1 AAITYAMEFRNLCS
15 LETFRDICSP
25 SGYSEN
31 LEDVI
36 KNEFTRIKG
45 VTYLDHAGATLY
57 PESAV
62 REFCLDISKNVYGNP
77 HSHNPSSTL
86 THDTV
91 DRVRYRILQHF
102 NTTPEEY
109 SVIFTSGSTAG
120 LKLVSEAFPWSAP
133 TATEPGSLFCYLT
146 DNHTSVV
153 GIRGP
158 ASAQGALP
166 IPVSPSE
173 VEGRARAGV
182 EGVGGHDGPAACQ
195 TPHLFCYPAQS
206 NFSGRKYPLGHVR
219 GIRARRLYPA
229 CDHPGRWFVLLDAAA
244 HVGCSPLDLQSCAA
258 DFVPLSFYKMFGFPT
273 GLGALL
279 VRNQAAARLKKCYFG
294 GGTAAGYLAGEDYF
308 VPTANV
314 CDRFEDGS
322 VSFLDI
328 IEPHAFGL
336 ARYTH
341 MLLSSLCHGNGHP
354 VAQMYTQGQ
363 FDSPDTQ
370 GAILNFNLLDCRGHI
385 IGYSQVDKLAS
396 LYNIHLRTGCFCN
409 TGACQHFL
417 DITDQEVKNNLKA
430 GHVCGDSIDLVDGKP
445 TGSVRVSFGYMST
458 FDDCQTFLSFVVDC
472 FVEKPPR
479 VDRVRL
485 ENLRQTKTGPCGNSH
500 QKRSIKLSANG
511 GIKQEVET
519 RRPAEPSLEGC
530 VRPSSAVDTTLPK
543 NPYTLTHIYIYPVKS
558 CAAFEVCD
566 WPLGASGL
574 LFDRSWMVVNGHGV
588 CLSQKREPR
597 LCQILPRVELPL
609 GQLSLSAPGMENLSV
624 PLESAATLKTIQ
636 RVCQS
641 KVCGDRVETVD
652 SGDEAATWL
661 SDFLGQPC
669 RLIRQSPDSI
679 RGGQKRLNTG
689 KTTKTSTAVLSLV
702 NEAQYLLINQ
712 ASESSEDGQPLERQD
727 LISRFRA
734 NLVIAGVEPF
744 EEDSWSQLIIGNAQ
758 FLVGGRCGRC
768 QMICVDQDTGAKSK
782 APLLALSA
790 CRSGKVGPN
799 RPYLIIQPRAQ
810 CGVHLQTM
818 AFA

>member
-1 AAITYAMEFRNLCS
+1 MEFRNLCS

-36 KNEFTRIKG
+36 KKEFTRIKG

-229 CDHPGRWFVLLDAAA
+229 CDHRGRWFVLLDAAA

-328 IEPHAFGL
+328 IALNHSFDALQRITGGMDHIQPHAFGL

-479 VDRVRL
+479 VDRV
-485 ENLRQTKTGPCGNSH
+485 
-500 QKRSIKLSANG
+500 
-511 GIKQEVET
+511 
-519 RRPAEPSLEGC
+519 
-530 VRPSSAVDTTLPK
+530 
-543 NPYTLTHIYIYPVKS
+543 
-558 CAAFEVCD
+558 CD

-624 PLESAATLKTIQ
+624 PLKSAATLKTSQ

-679 RGGQKRLNTG
+679 RGGQKRLNTA
-689 KTTKTSTAVLSLV
+689 STAVLSLV

-712 ASESSEDGQPLERQD
+712 ASVDLIQEQIRRQESSEDGQPLERQD

-734 NLVIAGVEPF
+734 NLIIAGVEPF

-790 CRSGKVGPN
+790 CRSGKLTFGVYLSRQVQGDSPSARTLSVGSAVLH
-799 RPYLIIQPRAQ
+799 RTLD
-810 CGVHLQTM
+810 LSL
-818 AFA
+818 